1 MTGAF
6 RLRDRGRVD
15 RTRTVHFSFDGRRM
29 TACAGDTLA
38 SALLANGIHL
48 VGRSFKY
55 HRPRGVLGAGVEE
68 PNALVTIDR
77 GRGRVQPN
85 VQATTVEVYDGLVAH
100 SQNRWPSLKW
110 DVGAINDV
118 ASALIPAG
126 FYYKTFMWP
135 RAAWKSLYEPAI
147 RRSAGLGPPPRLADP
162 DSYALQYDHC
172 EVLVVGAG
180 PAGLSA
186 ALAASRNSA
195 RVILCDERAEPGGS
209 LLSDPDTSIDGVDA
223 WTWVERVK
231 AELSARPN
239 VTILTRTTAF
249 RYGTHNMVSLAE
261 RITDHVADVP
271 AGALRERWRQVRA
284 GKVILATGAHER
296 PVVFRGNDR
305 PGVMLASAART
316 YVNGY
321 GVRLGDSAVVLTR
334 TDSGYQAGFDLA
346 RAGIATTI
354 ADMRPSPP
362 APLATEAAKLG
373 IEVIPGASPI
383 EAKGRRRV
391 RSIEIALATGERRA
405 LACDLV
411 LMAGGWAP
419 TVHLFSQARGELR
432 WDERLEA
439 YIPVKAMQAVSCVG
453 ACNGDLHMSA
463 ALRDG
468 FAAGAS
474 AVGLESGL
482 APFCPDPEPEVDM
495 RGVPMSVAAESAMAF
510 IDFQNDV
517 TSKDLRLAV
526 REGFLSVEHFKRYT
540 TTGMATDQG
549 RTSNLNAMAV
559 VGEAMAV
566 PMGQVGITTF
576 RPPYTPVSFGT
587 LAGSNRGDTFLP
599 IRLTPTHDWA
609 VAKGAVFEDVGL
621 WKRARYFPLP
631 GESMADAVRREC
643 RTTREAAGI
652 LDASTLGK
660 IEVVGPDAA
669 EFMNRMYVNA
679 WTKLKPGGCRYGVLL
694 RDDGFVFDDGVVGR
708 IAEDRFHVTTTT
720 GGAAGVFNLM
730 EDYLQTEW
738 PDLDVWL
745 TSTTEQWAVIAVQG
759 PRARDILAPLVEGID
774 LSAEAF
780 PHMALRE
787 GRIAGVPT
795 RLFRVSFTGEL
806 GFEVN
811 IPSGKGREVWEA
823 IWAEGRKHGATV
835 YGTEALHVLRAEK
848 GFIIVG
854 QETDGTVTPDDVG
867 LGWAIGKA
875 KGDFVG
881 KRSLALAG
889 PASPDR
895 KQLVGLLPA
904 GHSLVPDEGAQLV
917 SDGEL
922 TPLSSQGHVT
932 SAYWS
937 EALGGPIA
945 MGLLRNGRSRHG
957 EVVRATSLKGAPTL
971 WRVCEPV
978 FLDPKGERLNA

>member
-1 MTGAF
+1 MKDSF
-6 RLRDRGRVD
+6 RLSDKGRIDRGRPVS
-15 RTRTVHFSFDGRRM
+15 FSFDGRRM
-29 TACAGDTLA
+29 TAYAGDTLA
-38 SALLANGIHL
+38 SALLANGVHL

-77 GRGRVQPN
+77 GPGRVQPN
-85 VQATTVEVYDGLVAH
+85 VQATTVEVHEGLVAR
-100 SQNRWPSLKW
+100 SQNRWPSLRW
-110 DVGAINDV
+110 DIGAINDA

-135 RAAWKSLYEPAI
+135 RSAWKTVYEPAI
-147 RRSAGLGPPPRLADP
+147 RRSAGLGPPPTDADP

-180 PAGLSA
+180 PAGLAA
-186 ALAASRNSA
+186 ALAASTGRA
-195 RVILCDERAEPGGS
+195 RVILCDERSELGGS
-209 LLSDPDTSIDGVDA
+209 LLADPDAVIDGMDA
-223 WTWVERVK
+223 WTWLERTT

-249 RYGTHNMVSLAE
+249 RYGSHNMISLAE
-261 RITDHVADVP
+261 RVSDHVADAAP
-271 AGALRERWRQVRA
+271 GSLRERWRQVRA
-284 GKVILATGAHER
+284 GRVILATGAHER
-296 PVVFRGNDR
+296 PIVFKGNDR
-305 PGVMLASAART
+305 PGVMLASAARA
-316 YVNGY
+316 YLNRY
-321 GVRLGDSAVVLTR
+321 GVRLGRAGVVLTR
-334 TDSGYQAGFDLA
+334 DDSGYQTAFDLA

-354 ADMRPSPP
+354 ADLRTALP
-362 APLATEAAKLG
+362 ALLAGEAAKLG
-373 IEVIPGASPI
+373 IEVIRGAKPLKTTGRLRVTSVEIALPG
-383 EAKGRRRV
+383 GRRRTF
-391 RSIEIALATGERRA
+391 R
-405 LACDLV
+405 CDLV
-411 LMAGGWAP
+411 LMAGGWTP
-419 TVHLFSQARGELR
+419 TVHLFSQTRGALR

-439 YIPVKAMQAVSCVG
+439 YIPGESSEALTCVG
-453 ACNGDLHMSA
+453 ACQGDFPTSA
-463 ALRDG
+463 ALQNG

-474 AVGLESGL
+474 AVGVEPGR
-482 APFCPDPEPEVDM
+482 APLCARADGAIDM
-495 RGVPMSVAAESAMAF
+495 RQTPMSVAADSAMAF

-549 RTSNLNAMAV
+549 RTSNVNAMAV
-559 VGEAMAV
+559 VGEAMGV

-576 RPPYTPVSFGT
+576 RPPYTPVTFGT
-587 LAGSNRGDTFLP
+587 LAGNNRGEGFLP
-599 IRLTPTHDWA
+599 ARLTPTHEWA
-609 VAKGAVFEDVGL
+609 VARSAVFEDVGL
-621 WKRARYFPLP
+621 WKRARYFPQD
-631 GESMADAVRREC
+631 GESMEAAVRREC
-643 RTTREAAGI
+643 RITRAAAGI

-694 RDDGFVFDDGVVGR
+694 RDDGFIFDDGVVGR
-708 IAEDRFHVTTTT
+708 LAEDRFHVTTTT

-745 TSTTEQWAVIAVQG
+745 TSTTEQWAVVAVQG

-774 LSAEAF
+774 LSVEAF
-780 PHMALRE
+780 PHMAVRE

-811 IPSGKGREVWEA
+811 VPSSRGLEVWEA
-823 IWAEGRKHGATV
+823 IWAQGHKYGATV
-835 YGTEALHVLRAEK
+835 YGTETLHVLRAEK

-867 LGWAIGKA
+867 LTWAIGKA
-875 KGDFVG
+875 KRDFVG
-881 KRSLALAG
+881 KRSLTLAG

-895 KQLVGLLPA
+895 KQLVGLLPS
-904 GHSLVPDEGAQLV
+904 GHSTVPDEGAQLV
-917 SDGEL
+917 RDSAL
-922 TPLSSQGHVT
+922 TPFSAQGHVT

-945 MGLLRNGRSRHG
+945 LGLLKNGRARHG
-957 EVVRATSLKGAPTL
+957 ELVRATSLDGAPTL